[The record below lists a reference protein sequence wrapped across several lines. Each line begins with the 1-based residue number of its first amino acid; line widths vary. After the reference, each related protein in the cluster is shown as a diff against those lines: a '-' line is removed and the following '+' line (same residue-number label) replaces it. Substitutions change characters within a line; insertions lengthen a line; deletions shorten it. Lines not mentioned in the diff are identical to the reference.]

1 MGNVVNANVGNVVN
15 ANVGNVVNAN
25 VGNVGIADDGSV
37 KGIAGGMKT
46 IVEVAKKV
54 EGVKFEPEEA
64 VDAADNKN
72 AGKLFASQGNGGGA
86 DDAGN
91 AAAAVGTVSGD
102 QILKAIVDAAKEAG
116 DGAGAN
122 ATNPIAAA
130 IGAADDDANRGFN
143 NNGMKKKNDKIAAAI
158 VLRGMAK
165 GGKFALGNGDFDDHK
180 SGVKST
186 VENAVAVGN
195 VVNANDGGGSKA
207 DDASVKGIASGM
219 KTIVEVAEKVEGV
232 KFEPEAAVDAA
243 AGDGNKDAGKL
254 FASRD
259 NQGGDA
265 ADAGNAAA
273 AVGAVSGDQ
282 ILKAIVDAA
291 KEAGGGDGAQAQNAA
306 NPIAAAIGEAAD
318 NAASG
323 FNNGGM
329 KTKNDKIAA
338 AIVLRG
344 MAKGGKFAL
353 SGGAFDAHKSGVKST
368 VENAVAIGNIV
379 ETAGGIADGESVKRI
394 AGGMKAIVEVAKKV
408 EGVKFEPEEAVDATG
423 DADNKNAG
431 KLFASQNGQGA
442 AAADAGKAAAA
453 VIAVSGDQILKAIV
467 DAAKEAGDAGGAN
480 AAAAANP
487 IAAAI
492 GEAGDD
498 ANRGFN
504 NNGMKKKND
513 KIAAAIVLRGMA
525 KGGKFALGAGAFAA
539 HKSGVKST
547 VENAVAVG
555 NVVEANG
562 GSIAD
567 DKSVKGIASGMKA
580 IVEVAEKVEGV
591 KFEPEE
597 AVDAADNKNA
607 GKLFASQNNQGGG
620 ADDAGKAAAAV
631 GTVSGDQILKA
642 IVDAAGDGDGAGE
655 NAQDAAN
662 PIAAA
667 DNATQG
673 FDKMKTKNDK
683 IAAAIVL
690 RGMAKGGKFALG
702 AGAFA
707 NHKSGVK
714 STVENAVA
722 IGNIVETAGGIADGE
737 SVKRIAGGMKTIVEV
752 AKKVD
757 GVKFAPEKAVDATG
771 NGNKNAGKLFASRD
785 NGIGG
790 ILFERLLKVSQGL
803 LKKIKAIL
811 MVPKKYFTYLN
822 K

>member
-1 MGNVVNANVGNVVN
+1 
-15 ANVGNVVNAN
+15 
-25 VGNVGIADDGSV
+25 
-37 KGIAGGMKT
+37 
-46 IVEVAKKV
+46 
-54 EGVKFEPEEA
+54 
-64 VDAADNKN
+64 
-72 AGKLFASQGNGGGA
+72 
-86 DDAGN
+86 
-91 AAAAVGTVSGD
+91 
-102 QILKAIVDAAKEAG
+102 
-116 DGAGAN
+116 
-122 ATNPIAAA
+122 
-130 IGAADDDANRGFN
+130 
-143 NNGMKKKNDKIAAAI
+143 
-158 VLRGMAK
+158 
-165 GGKFALGNGDFDDHK
+165 
-180 SGVKST
+180 
-186 VENAVAVGN
+186 
-195 VVNANDGGGSKA
+195 
-207 DDASVKGIASGM
+207 
-219 KTIVEVAEKVEGV
+219 
-232 KFEPEAAVDAA
+232 
-243 AGDGNKDAGKL
+243 DGNKDAGKL

-555 NVVEANG
+555 NV
-562 GSIAD
+562 
-567 DKSVKGIASGMKA
+567 
-580 IVEVAEKVEGV
+580 
-591 KFEPEE
+591 
-597 AVDAADNKNA
+597 
-607 GKLFASQNNQGGG
+607 
-620 ADDAGKAAAAV
+620 
-631 GTVSGDQILKA
+631 
-642 IVDAAGDGDGAGE
+642 
-655 NAQDAAN
+655 
-662 PIAAA
+662 
-667 DNATQG
+667 
-673 FDKMKTKNDK
+673 
-683 IAAAIVL
+683 
-690 RGMAKGGKFALG
+690 
-702 AGAFA
+702 
-707 NHKSGVK
+707 
-714 STVENAVA
+714 
-722 IGNIVETAGGIADGE
+722 
-737 SVKRIAGGMKTIVEV
+737 
-752 AKKVD
+752 
-757 GVKFAPEKAVDATG
+757 
-771 NGNKNAGKLFASRD
+771 
-785 NGIGG
+785 
-790 ILFERLLKVSQGL
+790 
-803 LKKIKAIL
+803 
-811 MVPKKYFTYLN
+811 
-822 K
+822 